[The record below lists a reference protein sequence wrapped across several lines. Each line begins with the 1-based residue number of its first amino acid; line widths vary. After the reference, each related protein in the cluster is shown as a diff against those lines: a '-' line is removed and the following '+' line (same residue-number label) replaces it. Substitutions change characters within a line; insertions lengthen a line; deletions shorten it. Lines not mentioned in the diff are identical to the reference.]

1 MLTVVDGYIRN
12 KNISKLMEEE
22 EHICKKIRYST
33 PKFMLGD
40 AIQSGDIEAVG
51 SSGETFEDVKV
62 KLREEVNRPFPW
74 SPQLEELEMIKV
86 NYNRP
91 HPLPN
96 HCLLSLLHFPEN
108 PFIKKMG
115 IILWWMM
122 VGFV

>member
-86 NYNRP
+86 GLARVSY
-91 HPLPN
+91 
-96 HCLLSLLHFPEN
+96 
-108 PFIKKMG
+108 G
-115 IILWWMM
+115 IQ
-122 VGFV
+122 